1 MCCSP
6 FRHVKEWSL
15 AMHLKHLLFMLFT
28 RFCDAFLKVF
38 IVIFFP
44 LKFGKVTSV
53 LRKLYPGSPLNYW
66 VKVLLLL
73 ALGHWTDISW
83 EQWVRNVP
91 QWDEVTNP
99 ETLVDSILLLISE
112 FIQHATHVGYLVMIW
127 DLGASLLTVLT
138 RSPELVIRFEVIFL
152 LLNAVDARG
161 GTDVAL
167 WILTS
172 SHL

>member
-1 MCCSP
+1 MCSSSL
-6 FRHVKEWSL
+6 RHVKEWSL
-15 AMHLKHLLFMLFT
+15 AMHLKHLLFMLLT
-28 RFCDAFLKVF
+28 RFCDTFLKVL

-53 LRKLYPGSPLNYW
+53 LRKLYPGSPLNNW

-99 ETLVDSILLLISE
+99 KTLVHSILLLICK
-112 FIQHATHVGYLVMIW
+112 FIQHAAHVGYLVMIW
-127 DLGASLLTVLT
+127 DLGATLLTVLT
-138 RSPELVIRFEVIFL
+138 RSPELVICLEVIFL
-152 LLNAVDARG
+152 LLNAVNARG
-161 GTDVAL
+161 GPDVAL

-172 SHL
+172 CHL